1 MAARPYQ
8 PPDDRP
14 QRAAPPTQHSP
25 DSGIWSSHIVATDD
39 LQHIDRNIF
48 IICPPGQLCQ
58 SVLDV
63 PVCELPIVQPELMG
77 PTPSS
82 WQYVRQGEKSTG
94 PCWVLRPRL
103 KAHKEQTGERRIC
116 RLTLTVEPSNA
127 SIIHVVVTATI
138 IISFFFMTII
148 IITVLSSDHVISQPE
163 QTK

>member
-1 MAARPYQ
+1 MICSTLTATSSSFAPRGNFAATR
-8 PPDDRP
+8 
-14 QRAAPPTQHSP
+14 
-25 DSGIWSSHIVATDD
+25 
-39 LQHIDRNIF
+39 
-48 IICPPGQLCQ
+48 ICNNTQ

-138 IISFFFMTII
+138 IISFFLMTII